1 MPARSET
8 SILMAQKRFLNEVEQ
23 GIRAANREVV
33 HKLIPT
39 LDNDSFFGLAVAVAK
54 LRANYLEAAL
64 RMSRAKEPTNPATI
78 AELRTK
84 RELYDEGR
92 LAFEALQ
99 RAIERGYVDI
109 ADGSGKAI

>member
-1 MPARSET
+1 MARSET
-8 SILMAQKRFLNEVEQ
+8 AILMAQKRFLNELEQ

-33 HKLIPT
+33 HTLIPA
-39 LDNDSFFGLAVAVAK
+39 LDKDSFFGLALAVAK

-64 RMSRAKEPTNPATI
+64 RMSRAKEPTSPILI
-78 AELRTK
+78 AELKTK

-109 ADGSGKAI
+109 AETPGGAG